1 MTSIVTAII
10 LGFGKSL
17 EKRLS
22 VSLLILISI
31 AHPGVVT
38 AGCVSIIRSACRI
51 TVTLTSVFLAF
62 HQAVVIAVLLCD
74 LVCTISISAIS
85 TVRTVLSLH
94 RAAAYDNKAKYKGN
108 SESNS

>member
-31 AHPGVVT
+31 AHP
-38 AGCVSIIRSACRI
+38 
-51 TVTLTSVFLAF
+51 
-62 HQAVVIAVLLCD
+62 
-74 LVCTISISAIS
+74 
-85 TVRTVLSLH
+85 
-94 RAAAYDNKAKYKGN
+94 
-108 SESNS
+108 